1 MAKKGR
7 KRRSAKGPPDA
18 TGPVTASPNER
29 GRERGD
35 APTSRGAGGTAEPQ
49 RTLPLWLP
57 AVLYAAVTTLLFRK
71 FVFSDAMLF
80 GADTNALGYAAR
92 AFYADAVTGGGVFPL
107 WNPHIL
113 GGTPF
118 LESLAG
124 GDSLYPTALL
134 LFVMEPYR
142 ALGWKLVIHVF
153 LAGVFMF
160 GWVRVLGAS
169 RAAALLAGLAYL
181 LAPYMVSLVYPG
193 HDGKIFV
200 TALTP
205 LMFWAAES
213 SLVRRGLSGFVAV
226 SLVVGLVILTTH
238 FQMAY
243 FLFGGVGIYY
253 ALRCVQIWRSGGSIG
268 GETGVRPALLKLS
281 AFLVASVL
289 GAGIAGVQLLPAV
302 DYVTEFSRRTAT
314 TTSASTEEGVAY
326 SSSWSLHPEEIAALA
341 VPEFVGNSSLDVP
354 WGRGTYWGRNPGKY
368 NHEYVG
374 LMVLLLATLSF
385 FGGRRP
391 WVRWSLAGIGV
402 VAVLY
407 TLGLHTPVWRILYAL
422 VPGVSLFRAP
432 STAVFLFGFA
442 ATTLA
447 ALGVDRGLEMWR
459 TGENG
464 STRRDARRAS
474 WALVG
479 WVGALIAATA
489 LSAAGGL
496 GSLWTTLLYRDIDA
510 SRIQAFESLAPF
522 LTRGL
527 SVAVLL
533 AGGTAASWW
542 GLRRGWL
549 KPSGVVSILGL
560 LIVLDLFRIGDPFIR
575 TQDFDALVAPDPN
588 VQFLAQRAD
597 EEPPF
602 RVLSFMDAGNVG
614 QDVAPA
620 IHGLELAAGHHPNDL
635 ARYRDLVGMI
645 GSGVPANFFDPATG
659 EINSNLTRVLNVRY
673 LLWPQYRYTPPVSD
687 TEPVSSTTLADG
699 RPYSAVYPL
708 DDLPRARL
716 VGTVRVVP
724 DESAVSVILSD
735 AFDPATEVLL
745 AEPPPEPLAP
755 GPVRGTVEWVE
766 RGVNEQFLRVDS
778 DRAALLVISDNWFPA
793 WHARVDGVD
802 APVLRANYALRAVP
816 VPAGQS
822 EVHLYYRSNA
832 LRGGLFL
839 SLASLLVVV
848 AVAAVPVIAGARRGR
863 NGA

>member
-1 MAKKGR
+1 
-7 KRRSAKGPPDA
+7 
-18 TGPVTASPNER
+18 
-29 GRERGD
+29 
-35 APTSRGAGGTAEPQ
+35 
-49 RTLPLWLP
+49 
-57 AVLYAAVTTLLFRK
+57 
-71 FVFSDAMLF
+71 
-80 GADTNALGYAAR
+80 
-92 AFYADAVTGGGVFPL
+92 
-107 WNPHIL
+107 
-113 GGTPF
+113 
-118 LESLAG
+118 
-124 GDSLYPTALL
+124 
-134 LFVMEPYR
+134 
-142 ALGWKLVIHVF
+142 
-153 LAGVFMF
+153 
-160 GWVRVLGAS
+160 
-169 RAAALLAGLAYL
+169 
-181 LAPYMVSLVYPG
+181 MVSLVYPG

-205 LMFWAAES
+205 LMFGAAES

-253 ALRCVQIWRSGGSIG
+253 ALRCVSDLEVGREHRRGDG
-268 GETGVRPALLKLS
+268 
-281 AFLVASVL
+281 
-289 GAGIAGVQLLPAV
+289 GAG
-302 DYVTEFSRRTAT
+302 
-314 TTSASTEEGVAY
+314 
-326 SSSWSLHPEEIAALA
+326 
-341 VPEFVGNSSLDVP
+341 
-354 WGRGTYWGRNPGKY
+354 
-368 NHEYVG
+368 
-374 LMVLLLATLSF
+374 
-385 FGGRRP
+385 GGRRSARNGP
-391 WVRWSLAGIGV
+391 LATPKITLGRGPPGPPEALCVPGGFSPGSGDRRDAASACGRLRDRVLAPDGHDHCSLFRGRRRIFELLVTASGGDRVAGGTGIRRQLELGCALGTRYVLGPESVQEQSRIRRVDGFSPGDPVVLRWPPSVGALEPCRDRSGRG
-402 VAVLY
+402 AVH
-407 TLGLHTPVWRILYAL
+407 LGLHTPVWRIFYTL
-422 VPGVSLFRAP
+422 VPGVSWFRAP
-432 STAVFLFGFA
+432 SMAVFLFGFA

-447 ALGVDRGLEMWR
+447 ALGVDRGLEMWG

-464 STRRDARRAS
+464 SASRYARRAA

-496 GSLWTTLLYRDIDA
+496 GWLWTTLVYRDIDV
-510 SRIQAFESLAPF
+510 SRLQTFESLAPF

-542 GLRRGWL
+542 ALRRGWL

-560 LIVLDLFRIGDPFIR
+560 LIVMDFFRIGDPFIR

-588 VQFLAQRAD
+588 VQFLVQRAN

-602 RVLSFMDAGNVG
+602 RVLSFMDWGNVG

-635 ARYRDLVGMI
+635 ARYRDLVGII

-659 EINSNLTRVLNVRY
+659 EINSNLTGVLNVRY

-687 TEPVSSTTLADG
+687 IEPVSSTTLADG

-724 DESAVSVILSD
+724 DERAVSVILSD

-793 WHARVDGVD
+793 WHARVDGVE
-802 APVLRANYALRAVP
+802 APVLRANYTLRAVP

-839 SLASLLVVV
+839 SLASLLVVGV
-848 AVAAVPVIAGARRGR
+848 VAAVPVIAGARRGR